1 MPKRNSG
8 KTAYPVT
15 EVADAWFEQ
24 KGWKPFPFQKKV
36 WENFLADKSGLLNA
50 PTGSG
55 KTYALWVPCLLDY
68 IRKNPETYK
77 TPKKN
82 GLQVLWITPLRALAK
97 DIRLAMQHLCFDLE
111 IPWEV
116 GLRTGDTSSA
126 ERQRQRKNAP
136 ECLITTPESMHL
148 MLAQKDARHFFK
160 GLRAVIVDE
169 WHELLGTKRGVQVEL
184 ALSRIRHFNKHPI
197 KVWGVSATIGNLDQA
212 LDVLLGIKD
221 SADHVIVR
229 AKVDKKLRID
239 SILPDEVEKFPW
251 AGHLGI
257 KLWDK
262 VMPILNKSQTTLL
275 FTNTRSQTEIW
286 YQRLLDKHPEL
297 AGAMAMHHGSLD
309 NSVRGWVEE
318 ALHKGRLQLVVCTS
332 SLDLGVDFRPVETV
346 IQVGSPKGV
355 ARFMQR
361 AGRSGH
367 QPGAVSHIYFLPTH
381 SLELIEAAALKEA
394 VLTGQFESRKPLEKS
409 IDVLVQYLV
418 TLAVGEG
425 YYPQDILEEVKTTF
439 SFQNLTDA
447 EWEWALTFVTTG
459 GKSLGQYDE
468 FQKIEVS
475 EEGYYKVTSRKT
487 AMRHRLSIGTIVSD
501 PVMKVKFVGGGFI
514 GTVEEGFASKLNR
527 GDVFWFAGRSL
538 EFVRIKE
545 LTVQVKKAKK
555 VKGTVPRWAGGRMP
569 LSSQMSRMIRK
580 KLEDARN
587 NRYDSIELRTI
598 MPLLQLQS
606 KWSVIPT
613 MKELLVENFKSREGY
628 HLFFYP
634 FEGRAVHEVLAALVA
649 YRISVSMPV
658 TFSLAMND
666 YGFELLTD
674 IEIRAEDVL
683 ELDVFSEDNLLEDVK
698 SSINEAEMARRRFRE
713 IAAIAGLIFQGYP
726 GKPITNKH
734 LQASSGVLYDV
745 FQEYDPDNLLIKQAE
760 EEVLSLQIEQSRLT
774 EAIHRINQ
782 QQLIIKNPPKPTPF
796 AFPIMVDRLREKLTS
811 EKLEDRILKLQLQLE
826 KYAETGE

>member
-1 MPKRNSG
+1 MPEKGTELTG
-8 KTAYPVT
+8 KAVT
-15 EVADAWFEQ
+15 KVAEDWFR
-24 KGWKPFPFQKKV
+24 KKNWKPFPFQRDV
-36 WENFLADKSGLLNA
+36 WKGFLADKSGLLNA

-68 IRKNPETYK
+68 IRDNPDTYK

-116 GLRTGDTSSA
+116 GLRTGDTSTA

-148 MLAQKDARHFFK
+148 MLAQKDARKFFK
-160 GLRAVIVDE
+160 GLKAVIVDE
-169 WHELLGTKRGVQVEL
+169 WHELLGTKRGVQIEL
-184 ALSRIRHFNKHPI
+184 ALSRLRRFNDHPL

-212 LDVLLGIKD
+212 LDVLLGVDDISD
-221 SADHVIVR
+221 RVVVR
-229 AKVDKKLRID
+229 AKVNKKLKIE

-251 AGHLGI
+251 SGHLGI
-257 KLWDK
+257 KLWGK
-262 VMPILNKSQTTLL
+262 VMPILEKSQTTLL

-286 YQRLLDKHPEL
+286 YQKLLDKHPEL

-318 ALHKGRLQLVVCTS
+318 ALHEGKLQLVVCTS

-355 ARFMQR
+355 AKFMQR

-367 QPGAVSHIYFLPTH
+367 RPGAVSHIYFLPTH

-425 YYPQDILEEVKTTF
+425 YFPEDIYKEIRTTF
-439 SFQNLTDA
+439 SFRDLTEK
-447 EWEWALTFVTTG
+447 EWNWALTFITTG

-468 FQKIEVS
+468 FQKVEITED
-475 EEGYYKVTSRKT
+475 GFYKVVSRKT
-487 AMRHRLSIGTIVSD
+487 AMRHRLSMGTIVSD
-501 PVMKVKFVGGGFI
+501 PVMKVKYIGGGFI
-514 GTVEEGFASKLNR
+514 GTIEEGFVSKLNR

-545 LTVQVKKAKK
+545 LMVQVKKAKK
-555 VKGTVPRWAGGRMP
+555 PKGTIPSWAGGRMP

-587 NRYDSIELRTI
+587 EHYDGIELKTI
-598 MPLLQLQS
+598 RPLLELQA
-606 KWSVIPT
+606 KWSIIPT
-613 MKELLVENFKSREGY
+613 SKELLVENFRSREGF

-649 YRISVSMPV
+649 
-658 TFSLAMND
+658 
-666 YGFELLTD
+666 
-674 IEIRAEDVL
+674 
-683 ELDVFSEDNLLEDVK
+683 
-698 SSINEAEMARRRFRE
+698 
-713 IAAIAGLIFQGYP
+713 
-726 GKPITNKH
+726 
-734 LQASSGVLYDV
+734 
-745 FQEYDPDNLLIKQAE
+745 
-760 EEVLSLQIEQSRLT
+760 
-774 EAIHRINQ
+774 
-782 QQLIIKNPPKPTPF
+782 
-796 AFPIMVDRLREKLTS
+796 
-811 EKLEDRILKLQLQLE
+811 
-826 KYAETGE
+826 